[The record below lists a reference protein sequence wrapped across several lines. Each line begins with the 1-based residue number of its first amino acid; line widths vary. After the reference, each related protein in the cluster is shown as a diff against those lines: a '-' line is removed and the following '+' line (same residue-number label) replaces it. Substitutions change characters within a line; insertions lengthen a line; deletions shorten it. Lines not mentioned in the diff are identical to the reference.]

1 MLPTFS
7 PGTPTAR
14 SSAPALLKSA
24 CRAPTGAACAATD
37 PAASAWVAGQLL
49 PARTR
54 TMTTAIRR
62 ICTTSCRARRRDAG
76 STSAVRVF
84 SDNLMD
90 WRSQRVWSGTR
101 AEANRPGGGGL
112 GGSAAVEPDCRSPR
126 LMPWTHTVA
135 LQQKEVAMRP
145 ARIVAA
151 LTLAAAALVTGS
163 YLAVS
168 TAPPPP
174 AAPPPRLPPPP
185 THPRRGPPPAA
196 EPHAPCGPAGPA
208 AGPGRRPL
216 RRLHPAGE
224 YPR

>member
-14 SSAPALLKSA
+14 SSAPSLLKSA

-168 TAPPPP
+168 TAHPSAAAP
-174 AAPPPRLPPPP
+174 AAPVTAPPRQP
-185 THPRRGPPPAA
+185 THSVDPPQP
-196 EPHAPCGPAGPA
+196 PSPTPP
-208 AGPGRRPL
+208 
-216 RRLHPAGE
+216 
-224 YPR
+224 